1 MSCGDKEIEEI
12 AMLSGVSKFADEL
25 PEKLDTVV
33 GESGVKLSGGQR
45 QRIAI
50 ARALIK
56 NAPILVM
63 DEATSSLDNLTERE
77 IQKALDELM
86 KDKTTII
93 IAHRLSTI
101 KDADII
107 FTIDNGKIEN
117 KGNHE
122 HLIEHSAVYKKLQ
135 LQENSNEN

>member
-1 MSCGDKEIEEI
+1 MSSGDKEIEEI
-12 AMLSGVSKFADEL
+12 SRVSGVSKFADEL
-25 PEKLDTVV
+25 PKKLHTVV
-33 GESGVKLSGGQR
+33 GESGIKLSGGQR

-107 FTIDNGKIEN
+107 FTINNGKIEN

>member
-1 MSCGDKEIEEI
+1 
-12 AMLSGVSKFADEL
+12 
-25 PEKLDTVV
+25 
-33 GESGVKLSGGQR
+33 
-45 QRIAI
+45 
-50 ARALIK
+50 
-56 NAPILVM
+56 
-63 DEATSSLDNLTERE
+63 
-77 IQKALDELM
+77 M

-107 FTIDNGKIEN
+107 FTIENGKIEN

-122 HLIEHSAVYKKLQ
+122 YLIEHSAVYKKLQ

>member
-1 MSCGDKEIEEI
+1 
-12 AMLSGVSKFADEL
+12 
-25 PEKLDTVV
+25 
-33 GESGVKLSGGQR
+33 
-45 QRIAI
+45 
-50 ARALIK
+50 
-56 NAPILVM
+56 M

-86 KDKTTII
+86 KDRTTII

-101 KDADII
+101 KNADII

-122 HLIEHSAVYKKLQ
+122 HLMKDSAVYKKLQ

>member
-1 MSCGDKEIEEI
+1 MSSSDKDIEEI
-12 AMLSGVSKFADEL
+12 SRLSGVSKFADEL
-25 PEKLDTVV
+25 PEKLHTVV
-33 GESGVKLSGGQR
+33 GESGIKLSGGQR

-56 NAPILVM
+56 NASILVM

-107 FTIDNGKIEN
+107 FTIDNR
-117 KGNHE
+117 
-122 HLIEHSAVYKKLQ
+122 
-135 LQENSNEN
+135 

>member
-1 MSCGDKEIEEI
+1 
-12 AMLSGVSKFADEL
+12 
-25 PEKLDTVV
+25 
-33 GESGVKLSGGQR
+33 
-45 QRIAI
+45 
-50 ARALIK
+50 
-56 NAPILVM
+56 M
-63 DEATSSLDNLTERE
+63 DEATSSLDNITERE

-122 HLIEHSAVYKKLQ
+122 YLIEHSAVYKKLQ
-135 LQENSNEN
+135 LQEKSNEN